1 MIVLYTEEQLGAAF
15 QVYARVHAVR
25 EMDSMPFEE
34 FREMFEYQYYA
45 MSNPDEI
52 FNGDGGTTH

>member
-1 MIVLYTEEQLGAAF
+1 MLVLYTEAQLGAAF
-15 QVYARVHAVR
+15 QVYARLHAAR

-34 FREMFEYQYYA
+34 FRDMFEYQYYA

-52 FNGDGGTTH
+52 FNGDGATTH

>member
-1 MIVLYTEEQLGAAF
+1 MLVLYTEAQLGAAF
-15 QVYARVHAVR
+15 QVYARLHAAR

-34 FREMFEYQYYA
+34 FRDMFEYQYYA

-52 FNGDGGTTH
+52 FNGVVGISH

>member
-1 MIVLYTEEQLGAAF
+1 MLVLYTEAQLGAAF
-15 QVYARVHAVR
+15 QVYARLHAAR

-34 FREMFEYQYYA
+34 FREMFEYQYYV

-52 FNGDGGTTH
+52 FDGNDGTTH